1 MFAAEVDPDIAGNGA
16 SAKLVAAEV
25 VRNRLS
31 KYTSGGTRGVTKQ
44 ASLRSFCEWRGVVF
58 GIVST

>member
-1 MFAAEVDPDIAGNGA
+1 MLAAEVDPNIAGNST
-16 SAKLVAAEV
+16 SAKLVAAKV

-31 KYTSGGTRGVTKQ
+31 EYTSGGARGVTKQ
-44 ASLRSFCEWRGVVF
+44 ASLRSFCEWRGVIF